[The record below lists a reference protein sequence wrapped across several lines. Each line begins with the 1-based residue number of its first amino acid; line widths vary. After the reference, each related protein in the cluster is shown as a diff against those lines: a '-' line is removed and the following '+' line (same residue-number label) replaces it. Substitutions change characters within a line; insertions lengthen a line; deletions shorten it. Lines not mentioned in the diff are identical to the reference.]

1 MKLIIAIVH
10 ERDKQAVNDALLQAG
25 HQFTIVASTGGF
37 LRDGNTTLLIG
48 AKDKV
53 VDDVIGVIRGCCSA
67 REQYVTQPAPDILG
81 AGGGMKNPVKVTVG
95 GAIIFVVDVEKFE
108 RV

>member
-10 ERDKQAVNDALLQAG
+10 ERDKQAVSDSLLQAG
-25 HQFTIVASTGGF
+25 HKFTIVASTGGF

-48 AKDKV
+48 AENET
-53 VDDVIGVIRGCCSA
+53 VDEVIDVIRGCCSS
-67 REQYVTQPAPDILG
+67 RDQFVTQPAPDILG
-81 AGGGMKNPVKVTVG
+81 AGGGMMNPVKVTVG
-95 GAIIFVVDVEKFE
+95 GAVVFVVDVEKFE

>member
-1 MKLIIAIVH
+1 MKLIITIVH

-48 AKDKV
+48 AKDEV
-53 VDDVIGVIRGCCSA
+53 VEDVIGVIRGCCSA

-81 AGGGMKNPVKVTVG
+81 AGGGMMSPVKVTVG
-95 GAIIFVVDVEKFE
+95 GAIVFVVDVEKFE